1 MADGEKVDVYLSLG
15 SNVGDRKDYLD
26 TAKKLLSPCIEA
38 LEASSIYETEPWGY
52 TDQPDFLNQ
61 VLYGKTVLK
70 PRELLSCLKGIEE
83 RMGRKETFK
92 YGPRV
97 IDIDILL
104 YGEEVYQ
111 DDVLNIPHSRLL
123 ERAFVLVPLA
133 EIAPEVIHPLEGR
146 KIQDLL
152 SDVDQ
157 SGVKKV
163 SS

>member
-26 TAKKLLSPCIEA
+26 TAKKLLSPCVEA

-111 DDVLNIPHSRLL
+111 DDVLKIPHSRLL

-133 EIAPEVIHPLEGR
+133 ELAPEVIHPLEVR

-152 SDVDQ
+152 SDVGQ

>member
-26 TAKKLLSPCIEA
+26 TAKKLLSPYIEA

-61 VLYGKTVLK
+61 VLYGKTGLK

-111 DDVLNIPHSRLL
+111 DDVLSIPHSRLL

-163 SS
+163 SL

>member
-1 MADGEKVDVYLSLG
+1 MVDGEKVDVYLSLG

-38 LEASSIYETEPWGY
+38 LEASSVYETEPWGY

-61 VLYGKTVLK
+61 VLYGKTGLK
-70 PRELLSCLKGIEE
+70 PRGLLSCLKGIEE

-111 DDVLNIPHSRLL
+111 DDVLSIPHSRLL

-163 SS
+163 SL